1 MPKNITIFQ
10 QNDSHGCLDTHD
22 EFYWQGN
29 KPVLRKAGGL
39 ARINQY
45 VKYVKRQQHNVLFFD
60 SGDLFHGT
68 LPLIK
73 SQGEALIPI
82 LKKMEIDGFVPGNWD
97 FAYGKEQLK
106 KMTSELPFPT
116 LTCNVREKDTKKPFF
131 SPYTIYQMDGMD
143 VGVIGLTYGYEEQTM
158 PGHFTEGLSFTL
170 GIEEV
175 SYIVQTLRVQV
186 DLIVVASHLGLPL
199 DVKLASFVKGIDVI
213 LSGHSHDRIRRPIIV
228 DGTIVVQAGSNSA
241 FLGRLDISLESGN
254 ISHFEYQLID
264 VHEGLQEDLEV
275 NDLVKSAV
283 EPFNEELN
291 HIVGKTNNLLHRMT
305 LEQSPM
311 DKLITDA
318 YLHSYNCDIAF
329 SHGWRYGPPIAAGSL
344 SMYDLYSI
352 IPTNPYLFTVE
363 VEGYALRNILENNLE
378 MVFAADPFEQKGG
391 YILRSSGLTMT
402 YKPYNPK
409 GNRIQ
414 TLYVGG
420 EELDHHAT
428 YKVVGGGEQLL
439 KGIEKS
445 KTYVDARAIDVIC
458 SFLKDKGSFE
468 LNNFNQIISV

>member
-1 MPKNITIFQ
+1 MAKTLTIFQ
-10 QNDSHGCLDTHD
+10 QNDSHGCLDMHD
-22 EFYWQGN
+22 EFYWQGS

-45 VKYVKRQQHNVLFFD
+45 VKNVKRQQNNVLFFD

-68 LPLIK
+68 LPLLK

-106 KMTSELPFPT
+106 KLTSELPFPT
-116 LTCNVREKDTKKPFF
+116 LACNVRDNDTKKPFF
-131 SPYTIYQMDGMD
+131 IPYREFQMEGMD

-158 PGHFTEGLSFTL
+158 PDHFTKGLSFTL

-175 SYIVQTLRVQV
+175 SHIVQTLRGQV
-186 DLIVVASHLGLPL
+186 DLIIVVSHLGLPL
-199 DVKLASFVKGIDVI
+199 DVKMASIVKGIDVI
-213 LSGHSHDRIRRPIIV
+213 LSGHSHDRITRPIIA

-254 ISHFEYQLID
+254 ISHFEYRLID
-264 VHEGLQEDLEV
+264 IHEGLQEDPDV
-275 NDLVKSAV
+275 KDLVKSAV
-283 EPFNEELN
+283 EPFNEEIN
-291 HIVGKTNNLLHRMT
+291 HLVGKTNTLLHRMT

-318 YLHSYNCDIAF
+318 YLHSYDCDIAF
-329 SHGWRYGPPIAAGSL
+329 SHGWRYGPPIAAGPL
-344 SMYDLYSI
+344 SMYDLNSI
-352 IPTNPYLFTVE
+352 IPTNPNLFTLE
-363 VEGYALRNILENNLE
+363 VEGYALRDIMETNLE

-391 YILRSSGLTMT
+391 YILRSSGLAMT
-402 YKPYNPK
+402 YKPYNPR
-409 GNRIQ
+409 GQRIQ

-420 EELDHHAT
+420 KELDNHAT
-428 YKVVGGGEQLL
+428 YKVVGGGGQLL
-439 KGIEKS
+439 KGSEKS
-445 KTYVDARAIDVIC
+445 KTYYDDRAIDVIC

-468 LNNFNQIISV
+468 LNDNNQIISV